1 LRIMIVGAGD
11 TGMPLI
17 KHLSE
22 RGHILTVVDKNEVN
36 CEEVANCADA
46 AIFQGSGTDSKLW
59 KSLEAEKMD
68 ALFALTNDDEVNAAL
83 CRTSKQQ
90 YGIPTV
96 IARVHDPENIQK
108 MKDFGADAAICPAQE
123 TTRLFLNALENG
135 TRDTIYELQEANF
148 KAVTIAVPI
157 NGSIIG
163 KTMKEIDLPEDC
175 RISCVI
181 RNQAAIFQDD
191 SLTLK
196 GGDRLLVLGQ
206 IEDVDKT
213 VDKIMNEEIS

>member
-1 LRIMIVGAGD
+1 MVIGAGE

-22 RGHILTVVDKNEVN
+22 RGHILTVVDKNEEI
-36 CEEVANCADA
+36 CEEVSDCADA
-46 AIFQGSGTDSKLW
+46 AIFQGSGTDSELW
-59 KSLEAEKMD
+59 NSFGAEKMD
-68 ALFALTNDDEVNAAL
+68 ALLALTNDDEVNAKL
-83 CRTSKQQ
+83 CRTAKQQ

-96 IARVHDPENIQK
+96 IVRVHEPENVPI
-108 MKDFGADAAICPAQE
+108 MKDAGADVTICPAQE

-135 TRDTIYELQEANF
+135 TKDTIYELEEANF
-148 KAVTIAVPI
+148 KAIAATVPV

-163 KTMKEIDLPEDC
+163 KTIEKLGLPDNC

-181 RNQAAIFQDD
+181 RNQATIFQDD

-196 GGDRLLVLGQ
+196 GGDRVLILGQ
-206 IEDVDKT
+206 VEA
-213 VDKIMNEEIS
+213 VDKIADKIMYEEIS